1 MKTNALLLTIA
12 ALLAGCGQPR
22 SGSGDEPFA
31 QAALVEHRELF
42 HHILG
47 DDEQLQPGPGLA
59 VSTVR
64 LDELAA
70 FAGGA
75 VEPLL
80 HDGGERLVP
89 LSGKAGV
96 RTGMTLVRDGDGWT
110 MSRAGAASLTRAVVA
125 ARGAASGDEV
135 GLVRIA
141 GLAVDFLATRSDGEL
156 RLTALFD
163 EPGAGVT
170 AGHAEPARAL
180 FTRLQPLASSRSP
193 ADHTAQSQSSQPIP
207 YPSRFLDSM
216 RWDV

>member
-1 MKTNALLLTIA
+1 MKTNTLLLAIA
-12 ALLAGCGQPR
+12 VAIAGCGQPQ
-22 SGSGDEPFA
+22 SGADDQLAA
-31 QAALVEHRELF
+31 QAALGEHRELF

-70 FAGGA
+70 FQGGA

-89 LSGKAGV
+89 LSGQAGV
-96 RTGMTLVRDGDGWT
+96 RAGMTLVRDGDGWT
-110 MSRAGAASLTRAVVA
+110 MARTGAVNLARAVVA
-125 ARGAASGDEV
+125 ARSTASGDEV

-141 GLAVDFLATRSDGEL
+141 GLAADFLATRSDGEL

-163 EPGAGVT
+163 QPGAGLT

-180 FTRLQPLASSRSP
+180 FIRLRPLAAAALAR
-193 ADHTAQSQSSQPIP
+193 
-207 YPSRFLDSM
+207 
-216 RWDV
+216 